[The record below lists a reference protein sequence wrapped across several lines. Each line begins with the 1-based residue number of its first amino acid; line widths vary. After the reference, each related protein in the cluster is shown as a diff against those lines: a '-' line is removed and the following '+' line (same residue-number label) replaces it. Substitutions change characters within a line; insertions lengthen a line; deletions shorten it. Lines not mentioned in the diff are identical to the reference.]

1 MTPLESD
8 LKRDALEK
16 AERQA
21 ARYMRSTFED
31 ILEAIEEAH
40 AEYRALVDPT
50 STGYYCETLYAA
62 KMRILEVL
70 KRAM

>member
-1 MTPLESD
+1 MTPEQAEQ
-8 LKRDALEK
+8 KRIALEK
-16 AERQA
+16 AEKQA

-50 STGYYCETLYAA
+50 STGYYCEELHSAQMIINA
-62 KMRILEVL
+62 VL